1 MQCTS
6 SAPTPIPCSHYALHC
21 LTVVWR
27 HAAADAAAYICNG
40 EAGKSAHSIATA
52 TAEAFALAVA
62 SASATCEA
70 QGNAN
75 FKVAA
80 SASAKAAANVWVKAY
95 AAAFASAGDC
105 KKCDAYAESFGKVE
119 KDVFLKAVANAEA
132 KVCMHCCPALL
143 VSPQHDVLHC
153 SQVLMEC
160 SCQGTSAEG
169 RSCS

>member
-1 MQCTS
+1 MQQPMPRPTS
-6 SAPTPIPCSHYALHC
+6 ATGRQASLPT
-21 LTVVWR
+21 
-27 HAAADAAAYICNG
+27 
-40 EAGKSAHSIATA
+40 
-52 TAEAFALAVA
+52 A
-62 SASATCEA
+62 SQQPLLRPSATCEA

-75 FKVAA
+75 FKAAA